1 MSHGPIDA
9 QMHGFK
15 QLKSWVSDSFIGYF
29 FEFSRQIHILLGYF
43 IVGIVGG
50 ESYFHST
57 IDVKQLRVVVGFFAG
72 EGHFGDKAHRLCEI
86 SEPVFS
92 AEFVLGEGPARQ
104 LGQAL
109 VDLNVG

>member
-1 MSHGPIDA
+1 
-9 QMHGFK
+9 MHGFK
-15 QLKSWVSDSFIGYF
+15 QLKSWVSDSFVGYF
-29 FEFSRQIHILLGYF
+29 FEFSRQILILLGYF
-43 IVGIVGG
+43 IAGIVGG
-50 ESYFHST
+50 QSYFHPI
-57 IDVKQLRVVVGFFAG
+57 IDVKQFRVVVRFFTG

-86 SEPVFS
+86 SEPVFP

>member
-1 MSHGPIDA
+1 MSQGPIYA
-9 QMHGFK
+9 QIHGFK

-86 SEPVFS
+86 SEPVFP